1 MYTKHLC
8 VSANEN
14 IAEISAE
21 NGKLSEMLGEFAEVC
36 EADGRKVIAV
46 SRKNG
51 KKFFTAGTSGS
62 RHGKTR

>member
-21 NGKLSEMLGEFAEVC
+21 NGKLSEMLG
-36 EADGRKVIAV
+36 
-46 SRKNG
+46 
-51 KKFFTAGTSGS
+51 
-62 RHGKTR
+62 